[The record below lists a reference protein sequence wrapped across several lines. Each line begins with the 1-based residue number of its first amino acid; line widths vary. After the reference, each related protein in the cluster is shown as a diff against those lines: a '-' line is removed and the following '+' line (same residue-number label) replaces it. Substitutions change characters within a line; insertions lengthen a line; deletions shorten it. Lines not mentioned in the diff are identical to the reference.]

1 MRDPRRRRPLVP
13 FIVCAAVLVV
23 GGAEPY
29 AAASRTSAESLNND
43 VQTRRSL
50 AFSISGEAS
59 RLLAPGLAS
68 TIELVFHNPHPF
80 PMSVTKVK
88 VSVRSVTAPNADAD
102 HPCTYADFRILQS
115 SRTFHVTIPANRI
128 ASLGQLQVPRG
139 AWPAVAMV
147 NSDTNQD
154 GCKEATVALDFAGQG
169 KRLR

>member
-1 MRDPRRRRPLVP
+1 MRDKRRRRPLVP
-13 FIVCAAVLVV
+13 FMVCAAVLVV

-29 AAASRTSAESLNND
+29 AAASRTSADSLDND

-50 AFSISGEAS
+50 TFTISGAAS
-59 RLLAPGLAS
+59 RLLEPGLAS
-68 TIELVFHNPHPF
+68 TIELEFHNPYTF
-80 PMSVTKVK
+80 PMLVSKVR
-88 VSVRSVTAPNADAD
+88 VSVHSVTAPNADAS

-115 SRTFHVTIPANRI
+115 SRTFHVTIPGSSI
-128 ASLGQLQVPRG
+128 SSLGQLQVPRG
-139 AWPAVAMV
+139 SWPAVAMV